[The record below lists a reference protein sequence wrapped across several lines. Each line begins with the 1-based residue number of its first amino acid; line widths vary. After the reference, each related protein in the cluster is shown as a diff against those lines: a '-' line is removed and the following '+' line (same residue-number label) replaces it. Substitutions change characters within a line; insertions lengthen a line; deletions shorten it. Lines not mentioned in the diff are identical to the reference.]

1 MIRVEARK
9 PRERGLRPAGRRRGG
24 KDEQVAV
31 PDFEV
36 MVAYEGGGGE
46 AEGPVGSLFRGEAG
60 KLAGAYDNDL
70 ADTALT
76 EEEV

>member
-1 MIRVEARK
+1 
-9 PRERGLRPAGRRRGG
+9 
-24 KDEQVAV
+24 V
-31 PDFEV
+31 PDLEV
-36 MVAYEGGGGE
+36 MVADEGGGGE